1 MAAKFI
7 PIGEPAH
14 DSERQALRFL
24 VEGLPAEYT
33 VYGNA
38 WLVERSGVIYELD
51 AVVVAPH
58 AIFVVEIKGYR
69 GRIEGTDNDWYIP
82 HPIPSPLK
90 LNRITAQVLKGLL
103 KRESYQAGQ
112 VWVEGLAFLS
122 ATTDC
127 GVRGSASKDRIH
139 TRKTILAALQD
150 PALVHRLSNGRTG
163 VPTAAAESEL
173 LRLFTGAQSG
183 PKPTR
188 RVREYEILETLDHHD
203 TFTELL
209 GRNDLS
215 KTERVLRIYTIP
227 PLATD
232 AQRERITERA
242 RWEAQVLGRLGRSEG
257 ILSADPPFLDEAGVV
272 LPLEHFPGI
281 TLTTWLERYGPDVR
295 NKEKR
300 ADLYARTDLWMRI
313 AQTLD
318 ETHRQG
324 VVHRLLRPE
333 VILVEDRPNPQQIR
347 VTGFDLAKQL
357 TVETSI
363 AITSVAD
370 ERLIFAAPE
379 VVNAFSSAEPAS
391 DQFSLGAILALLLT
405 GKPLFE
411 STRQLMAARRL
422 MRRVRDVDHQLPL
435 SLDEA
440 IARMVEMRPTDRY
453 PSLAE
458 AITAVRL
465 GRDPEARTLPTI
477 GARKAP
483 PDAENLEPGTQIG
496 SDYEIRMRL
505 GQGGMSVVYAARH
518 LVSGRLRALKIARS
532 EEPAEDALRGEYDA
546 LTSLDHPNIARVI
559 DLTKMVEGRLTMV
572 MERVGDETLRQWLV
586 ANPTPEPNTQRRLA
600 EDLLAGLAYLEQRG
614 VTHKDLK
621 PENLL
626 ICDGR
631 LTIIDFSL
639 AGIPADASHGGTA
652 LYRDPSS
659 LLWTHATDRF
669 AAALCLFELYA
680 GRHAFEG
687 KVPEPGQSPAV
698 REDDIDPP
706 GLAAFFFKALDPVP
720 EKRFPSAR
728 ALRDALIV
736 ALGDDVSVPT
746 ASAPL
751 VDIDAT
757 TPLRLTGLPRRAL
770 NILARNQVHT
780 AGELLGFSPAQVRTI
795 HTIGTRTAADILA
808 FQDTLRA
815 RGITPIA
822 TVVRVDPPLV
832 PDLGDSPEPVSKLP
846 LPPAVR
852 AALEM
857 AKLPTVGAVASLT
870 RSELLEV
877 PGIGRTRLAKVVDAL
892 HQFRT
897 RSTAPTSEATHTLD
911 GLWELAARPLTELQ
925 RTIIERS
932 IGITGEPEVQGNIAA
947 DLKHGQPKVSIEQS
961 KGLERLDLSALADLN
976 TGLDNLLD
984 GFGGIVRLD
993 ELAAR
998 FEQEWPAGL
1007 VTGAGMVRLLV
1018 RVAAGRVH
1026 IVEVDGADQPLV
1038 ARPIFDRETLRSFAA
1053 EVVRIASQWPPLE
1066 PEAAR
1071 RTLTGLLPHFDG
1083 DPLAL
1088 GVRFCEDVQIAES
1101 GHLFIGPLDP
1111 KLTIGFVLD
1120 QTREPI
1126 ALDDLERRVRR
1137 VFGRDT
1143 PYPSPEHLLPIL
1155 HELDCQVLGDRVL
1168 SGKTG
1173 SLLAPPALPGDPLPP
1188 TVDAERTPEQAVRRM
1203 LREAAGSR
1211 GFRMLVTPPEDH
1223 AEIGRSVAAAID
1235 GVWLS
1240 FEDAFFAEHGGKM
1253 VELERAERF
1262 VAQRD
1267 ALTEAAETTL
1277 FGLLEKYGQ
1286 PGRILV
1292 LGDTALLALCEALD
1306 LPRRLYDETLSG
1318 SRGFWVLVVP
1328 GVIYNRQPRF
1338 NEGPVMWHLEGATLP
1353 LLNSLPA

>member
-1 MAAKFI
+1 MPANFI

-58 AIFVVEIKGYR
+58 AIFVVEVKGYR
-69 GRIEGTDNDWYIP
+69 NRIEGTDNDWYVP

-90 LNRITAQVLKGLL
+90 LNRLTAQVLKGLL

-127 GVRGSASKDRIH
+127 GVRGPASKDRIH

-150 PALVHRLSNGRTG
+150 PALVHRLSGGRTG
-163 VPTAAAESEL
+163 VPTTAAESEL

-215 KTERVLRIYTIP
+215 RAERVLRIYTIP

-242 RWEAQVLGRLGRSEG
+242 RWEAQVLGRLGRSDG

-324 VVHRLLRPE
+324 VVHRLLRPD

-465 GRDPEARTLPTI
+465 GRDPEARVLPTI
-477 GARKAP
+477 SARKAP
-483 PDAENLEPGTQIG
+483 PDAENLEPGTHIG

-559 DLTKMVEGRLTMV
+559 DLT
-572 MERVGDETLRQWLV
+572 
-586 ANPTPEPNTQRRLA
+586 
-600 EDLLAGLAYLEQRG
+600 
-614 VTHKDLK
+614 
-621 PENLL
+621 
-626 ICDGR
+626 
-631 LTIIDFSL
+631 
-639 AGIPADASHGGTA
+639 
-652 LYRDPSS
+652 
-659 LLWTHATDRF
+659 
-669 AAALCLFELYA
+669 
-680 GRHAFEG
+680 
-687 KVPEPGQSPAV
+687 
-698 REDDIDPP
+698 
-706 GLAAFFFKALDPVP
+706 
-720 EKRFPSAR
+720 
-728 ALRDALIV
+728 
-736 ALGDDVSVPT
+736 
-746 ASAPL
+746 
-751 VDIDAT
+751 
-757 TPLRLTGLPRRAL
+757 
-770 NILARNQVHT
+770 
-780 AGELLGFSPAQVRTI
+780 
-795 HTIGTRTAADILA
+795 
-808 FQDTLRA
+808 
-815 RGITPIA
+815 
-822 TVVRVDPPLV
+822 
-832 PDLGDSPEPVSKLP
+832 
-846 LPPAVR
+846 
-852 AALEM
+852 
-857 AKLPTVGAVASLT
+857 
-870 RSELLEV
+870 
-877 PGIGRTRLAKVVDAL
+877 
-892 HQFRT
+892 
-897 RSTAPTSEATHTLD
+897 
-911 GLWELAARPLTELQ
+911 
-925 RTIIERS
+925 
-932 IGITGEPEVQGNIAA
+932 
-947 DLKHGQPKVSIEQS
+947 
-961 KGLERLDLSALADLN
+961 
-976 TGLDNLLD
+976 
-984 GFGGIVRLD
+984 
-993 ELAAR
+993 
-998 FEQEWPAGL
+998 
-1007 VTGAGMVRLLV
+1007 
-1018 RVAAGRVH
+1018 
-1026 IVEVDGADQPLV
+1026 
-1038 ARPIFDRETLRSFAA
+1038 
-1053 EVVRIASQWPPLE
+1053 
-1066 PEAAR
+1066 
-1071 RTLTGLLPHFDG
+1071 
-1083 DPLAL
+1083 
-1088 GVRFCEDVQIAES
+1088 
-1101 GHLFIGPLDP
+1101 
-1111 KLTIGFVLD
+1111 
-1120 QTREPI
+1120 
-1126 ALDDLERRVRR
+1126 
-1137 VFGRDT
+1137 
-1143 PYPSPEHLLPIL
+1143 
-1155 HELDCQVLGDRVL
+1155 
-1168 SGKTG
+1168 
-1173 SLLAPPALPGDPLPP
+1173 
-1188 TVDAERTPEQAVRRM
+1188 
-1203 LREAAGSR
+1203 
-1211 GFRMLVTPPEDH
+1211 
-1223 AEIGRSVAAAID
+1223 
-1235 GVWLS
+1235 
-1240 FEDAFFAEHGGKM
+1240 
-1253 VELERAERF
+1253 
-1262 VAQRD
+1262 
-1267 ALTEAAETTL
+1267 
-1277 FGLLEKYGQ
+1277 
-1286 PGRILV
+1286 
-1292 LGDTALLALCEALD
+1292 
-1306 LPRRLYDETLSG
+1306 
-1318 SRGFWVLVVP
+1318 
-1328 GVIYNRQPRF
+1328 
-1338 NEGPVMWHLEGATLP
+1338 
-1353 LLNSLPA
+1353 